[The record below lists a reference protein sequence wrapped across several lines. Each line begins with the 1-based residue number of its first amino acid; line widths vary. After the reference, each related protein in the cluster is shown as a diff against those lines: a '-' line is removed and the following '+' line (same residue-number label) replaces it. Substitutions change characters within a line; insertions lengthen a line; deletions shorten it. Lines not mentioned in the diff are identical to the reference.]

1 MLVFLVHLLGCKQ
14 SIHYSHPVES
24 NGAHVQL
31 LSTARWRSVPGAW
44 CLIKWMY
51 VWLCGSF
58 PFAGSGS
65 FPRRRFRLLPPR
77 LTVTRSPFLPWTKTT
92 RNAKNRGVLAVSTM
106 CECVKV

>member
-44 CLIKWMY
+44 CLVPDQVDVCM
-51 VWLCGSF
+51 VVRFL
-58 PFAGSGS
+58 PL
-65 FPRRRFRLLPPR
+65 RRLRLLPP
-77 LTVTRSPFLPWTKTT
+77 SQ
-92 RNAKNRGVLAVSTM
+92 VSAPSSTAH
-106 CECVKV
+106 CYSQSFPSLDENDEERQESRCSCRVHYV